1 MSFPATY
8 DFNYYIGDTQTMV
21 LSPENSNG
29 EPFDLT
35 NYTSAFI
42 IASERAT
49 TPAWSVDASVTIDNN
64 ELICEI
70 RPSVGL
76 QLEDGKHYFYDI
88 DIRSN
93 VGGIEK
99 VYTLLRGQINAV
111 VGVNRSE

>member
-1 MSFPATY
+1 
-8 DFNYYIGDTQTMV
+8 MV

-111 VGVNRSE
+111 VGVNRSA